1 MYPVSVLFY
10 PDPLFYIRILDF
22 FQNLDIFVKLN
33 LLSYPV
39 FGLFITNN
47 YDDINIFFNNI
58 LYNVYCIPLFL
69 IEDMV
74 WVITQRDI
82 LKLCTVKLNKNVNY
96 AASGTVRFII
106 FFYSLSFFFFFDLIR
121 SHKFVSF

>member
-1 MYPVSVLFY
+1 MYPVPVLFY

-47 YDDINIFFNNI
+47 YDDINILFNNV
-58 LYNVYCIPLFL
+58 LYNVYCILYTSISYRGYGMGHHTERHIETVHCKIKQKCKLCGVRYSSFYNFFLLTVILFL
-69 IEDMV
+69 
-74 WVITQRDI
+74 
-82 LKLCTVKLNKNVNY
+82 
-96 AASGTVRFII
+96 
-106 FFYSLSFFFFFDLIR
+106 
-121 SHKFVSF
+121 